1 MQSGITGTIDDPKK
15 IAFKIKF
22 AFRSFEFSKEKY
34 PNQASAAKLAM
45 GRKIKKNRYFLV
57 RSSSFPKFKALI
69 IPAVS
74 VTQPIVAIWV
84 TSNPYGCIIRHY
96 RLPKLV

>member
-1 MQSGITGTIDDPKK
+1 MQSGITGTIDAPKK

-45 GRKIKKNRYFLV
+45 GRKIKKNRYFLCDQ
-57 RSSSFPKFKALI
+57 
-69 IPAVS
+69 AVF
-74 VTQPIVAIWV
+74 Q
-84 TSNPYGCIIRHY
+84 NLKH
-96 RLPKLV
+96 